1 MTSMIASMI
10 ASTIDRRRLLSGG
23 LFAGISAAIPGEALA
38 SGLMAALDAPQ
49 WALALGDVAAD
60 LPARPL
66 TRLHGRVPA
75 GLAGTLYR
83 NGPARFRRG
92 TTAVGH
98 WFDGDGLVRAFALR
112 GQEATLAA
120 RFVDTPKRRTETA
133 AGAIV
138 QPGFGTPMGKRA
150 VLGSADDSNAAN
162 THVIAA
168 GGMLLALWEAGS
180 PHRIDPVTLAT
191 LGTAVLRAD
200 LAGMPFLAHPRIEPS
215 GRIWNIG
222 VAGRRA
228 IVWRLSAAGVLEAA
242 DIVELPRASYIHDFT
257 ATARH
262 IIIVLQPWLH
272 EADTM
277 PLASAMR
284 WRPEQGTQVLVL
296 DKADLARRR
305 LFELPASFFFHLGD
319 AWEEADG
326 TIRFD
331 GCFDD
336 SPLFASDTA
345 AALVAGRYPRSER
358 PLLKLISL
366 HPDGRA
372 RVGTAGVTAE
382 FPRSAPDAAGLR
394 QTRTFHVGGYRP
406 DRPFAQSLASW
417 EWRRGRADVHD
428 FGPRHIVEEFVPA
441 GPWLIGTT
449 INLAA
454 RATELHVLH
463 ADHLADGPVASFRA
477 DVALPHGF
485 HGSWVAA

>member
-1 MTSMIASMI
+1 M
-10 ASTIDRRRLLSGG
+10 IDRRALLTNG
-23 LFAGISAAIPGEALA
+23 LLAGAGAAIPGEALA
-38 SGLMAALDAPQ
+38 AGLVAALDAPA

-60 LPARPL
+60 IAPRPL

-92 TTAVGH
+92 STAVGH
-98 WFDGDGLVRAFALR
+98 WFDGDGLVRAFGIR
-112 GQEATLAA
+112 GQQATLAA
-120 RFVDTPKRRTETA
+120 RFVDTAKRRTESA

-138 QPGFGTPMGKRA
+138 QPGFGTPMRTGA
-150 VLGSADDSNAAN
+150 VLGSADDTNAAN
-162 THVIAA
+162 THVVAA
-168 GGMLLALWEAGS
+168 GGALLALWEAGS

-191 LGTAVLRAD
+191 TGRAVLRAD
-200 LAGMPFLAHPRIEPS
+200 LAGMPFLAHPRIEPA

-222 VAGRRA
+222 LAGRRA
-228 IVWRLSAAGVLEAA
+228 IIWRLSATGALEAA
-242 DIVELPRASYIHDFT
+242 DIVQLPRASYVHDFT

-277 PLASAMR
+277 PFAAGMR

-296 DKADLARRR
+296 DKADLTRRR

-319 AWEEADG
+319 AWEERDG

-336 SPLFASDTA
+336 SPLFASETA
-345 AALVAGRYPRSER
+345 SALVAGRYPRTER
-358 PLLKLISL
+358 PLLKQISL

-372 RVGTAGVTAE
+372 RIIDAGVTAE
-382 FPRSAPDAAGLR
+382 FPRSAPEAAGLR
-394 QTRTFHVGGYRP
+394 QTPTFHVSGYRP
-406 DRPFAQSLASW
+406 DRPFAQSIASW
-417 EWRRGRADVHD
+417 DWRHGRADTHH
-428 FGPRHIVEEFVPA
+428 FGPRQIVEEFVPA
-441 GPWLIGTT
+441 GRWLIGTT
-449 INLAA
+449 INLDA
-454 RATELHVLH
+454 RATELHVLR
-463 ADHLADGPVASFRA
+463 ADRLRDGPLASWRA
-477 DVALPHGF
+477 DVALPHSF